1 MDVIGLYAVDRATTY
16 ALSHRDRLIQIPNC
30 FKMSS
35 QTFGEVVTSIP
46 G

>member
-1 MDVIGLYAVDRATTY
+1 MDVMGLYAVDRATTF
-16 ALSHRDRLIQIPNC
+16 ALSHRDRLIQIPNY

-35 QTFGEVVTSIP
+35 QKFGEVITSIP